1 MNLARSV
8 VIALILTAT
17 AWPAF
22 AADYFWNCT
31 TPDGIKYADA
41 SQCDKG
47 DTAVKVMKGN
57 NAAPAQAA
65 LVQSTQSE
73 ERVEGLNTGVC
84 PTNPGYCTWP
94 NYGVTEGS
102 PRAQAI
108 TQFMRKRA
116 CDFVNRFP
124 ERCAK
129 TN

>member
-1 MNLARSV
+1 MNIARSV
-8 VIALILTAT
+8 AIALVLAAT

-47 DTAVKVMKGN
+47 DIAVKVMKGN
-57 NAAPAQAA
+57 NPAPAQTG

-73 ERVEGLNTGVC
+73 ERVAGLSTGVC
-84 PTNPGYCTWP
+84 PANPDYCMRP
-94 NYGVTEGS
+94 DYGVTEGS

-108 TQFMRKRA
+108 TQFMRQRQ
-116 CDFVNRFP
+116 CDFMRRFP
-124 ERCAK
+124 ERCARP
-129 TN
+129 N